1 MDDRKITLVDEEG
14 RKIECEIIFTYHSD
28 DLNKDYIVFMDK
40 STEEVTAAVYVENA
54 DGEGDIFPI
63 ESDAE
68 WEMLE
73 ELLEEYAEEHPEI

>member
-40 STEEVTAAVYVENA
+40 STELKVMKRKY
-54 DGEGDIFPI
+54 
-63 ESDAE
+63 
-68 WEMLE
+68 
-73 ELLEEYAEEHPEI
+73 